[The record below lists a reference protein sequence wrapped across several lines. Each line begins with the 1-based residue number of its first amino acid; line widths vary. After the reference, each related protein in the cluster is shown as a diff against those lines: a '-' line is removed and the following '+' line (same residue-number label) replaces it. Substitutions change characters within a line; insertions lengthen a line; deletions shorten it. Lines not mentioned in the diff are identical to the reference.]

1 MFILAATIGA
11 CLFGLGKS
19 IAAAADNSDAEE
31 MNDEAEGVVNDA
43 RRAVEAARLKSS
55 KELELLG
62 LEKVAAW
69 QGPLSHFLKTINKLQ
84 NVDMDKLSLPGE
96 AKKLSRETLAR
107 MEIANK
113 EIEHAFG
120 IGAGT
125 LAAGAGAALVSYAA
139 VGAFASAGT
148 GAAIAGL
155 SGAAATNA
163 TLAWLGGGA
172 LAAGGFGVAGG
183 MCVLGGMVA
192 APMLLVLGFMSS
204 AKAKENLANARSNLA
219 KAKEVKSQADVMIAA
234 CNGISERASLFWL
247 AVEELS
253 IRVDSAV
260 DLLDADIKK
269 LGNDYSKFTIEA
281 KQHVGRA
288 VALAQSLWSL
298 CDIPILDEKGKLT
311 VASENALKEQKLL
324 NF

>member
-1 MFILAATIGA
+1 MFLLAATIGA

-19 IAAAADNSDAEE
+19 IAAASDNSDAEE
-31 MNDEAEGVVNDA
+31 MNDEAEGLVDGA
-43 RRAVEAARLKSS
+43 RRDVERARLKSR

-69 QGPLSHFLKTINKLQ
+69 QGPLAHFLKTIRKLN
-84 NVDMDKLSLPGE
+84 NVDMDKLLLPSE
-96 AKKLSRETLAR
+96 SAKLGKETISR
-107 MEIANK
+107 MEISYK

-120 IGAGT
+120 VGAGA
-125 LAAGAGAALVSYAA
+125 LAAGTGAALVSYAA

-172 LAAGGFGVAGG
+172 LTAGGLGVAGG
-183 MCVLGGMVA
+183 MWVLGGMVA

-219 KAKEVKSQADVMIAA
+219 NAKEAKSQADVIVAA
-234 CNGISERASLFWL
+234 CDGISERTALFWV
-247 AVEELS
+247 AIEELS
-253 IRVDSAV
+253 LRTEDEVCM
-260 DLLDADIKK
+260 LDADIKA
-269 LGNDYSKFTIEA
+269 LGCDYMKFTTEA
-281 KQHVGRA
+281 KEHVGKA
-288 VALAQSLWSL
+288 VSLAQALWSL
-298 CDIPILDEKGKLT
+298 CDVPILDENGKLT
-311 VASENALKEQKLL
+311 VASANALKGQNLL
-324 NF
+324 PA

>member
-1 MFILAATIGA
+1 MFFLAAAVGA
-11 CLFGLGKS
+11 CLFGIGKS

-31 MNDEAEGVVNDA
+31 MNDEAEGMVDEA

-84 NVDMDKLSLPGE
+84 NVDMDKISVSVEG
-96 AKKLSRETLAR
+96 KKLSKETLSR
-107 MEIANK
+107 MEVAYK
-113 EIEHAFG
+113 EVEHAFG

-219 KAKEVKSQADVMIAA
+219 KAKKVKSQADVMIAA
-234 CNGISERASLFWL
+234 CNGISERTSLFWL
-247 AVEELS
+247 AIEELS
-253 IRVDSAV
+253 NRADAAV
-260 DLLDADIKK
+260 DLLDADIKE
-269 LGNDYSKFTIEA
+269 LGRDYLKFTTEA
-281 KQHVGRA
+281 KKHVGRA
-288 VALAQSLWSL
+288 IALAQSLWSL
-298 CDIPILDEKGKLT
+298 CDVPILDENGKLT
-311 VASENALKEQKLL
+311 VASANALKDQKLL
-324 NF
+324 NA

>member
-1 MFILAATIGA
+1 MFLLAATIGA

-19 IAAAADNSDAEE
+19 IAAASDNSDAEE
-31 MNDEAEGVVNDA
+31 MNDEAEDLVDSA
-43 RRAVEAARLKSS
+43 RRDVERARLKSR

-69 QGPLSHFLKTINKLQ
+69 QGPLAHFLKTIRKLN
-84 NVDMDKLSLPGE
+84 NVDMDKLLLPSE
-96 AKKLSRETLAR
+96 SAKLSKETISR
-107 MEIANK
+107 MEISYM

-120 IGAGT
+120 VGAGA

-183 MCVLGGMVA
+183 MWVLGGMVA

-219 KAKEVKSQADVMIAA
+219 KAKEVKSQADVIVAA
-234 CNGISERASLFWL
+234 CDGISERTALFWV
-247 AVEELS
+247 AIEELS
-253 IRVDSAV
+253 LRTEDIVCM
-260 DLLDADIKK
+260 LDDDIMA
-269 LGNDYSKFTIEA
+269 LGRDYMKFTIEA
-281 KQHVGRA
+281 KEHVGKA
-288 VALAQSLWSL
+288 VSLAQALWSL
-298 CDIPILDEKGKLT
+298 CDVPILDENGKLT
-311 VASENALKEQKLL
+311 VASANALKDQKLL
-324 NF
+324 SA